1 MTPVDCNKLCIY
13 NVLPRAIA
21 KRLRNRYTQKLSV
34 KWNSKNIQGTYR
46 KTETRKK
53 KWKTEQTENKN

>member
-13 NVLPRAIA
+13 NVMPRAIT
-21 KRLRNRYTQKLSV
+21 KRLYNRYTQKLSV
-34 KWNSKNIQGTYR
+34 KWNSKNIQVTYR